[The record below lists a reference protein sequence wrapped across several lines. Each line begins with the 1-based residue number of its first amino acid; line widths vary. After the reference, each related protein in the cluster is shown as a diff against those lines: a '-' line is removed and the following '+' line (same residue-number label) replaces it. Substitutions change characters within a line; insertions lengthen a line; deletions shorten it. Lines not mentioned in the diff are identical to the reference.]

1 MMNMSEN
8 KKVFADNLKWY
19 MYINGKDR
27 NDIAQDLG
35 FSYYTVTTWV
45 NGTKY
50 PRIDKIERL
59 AEYFNI
65 SKSQLIEG
73 KELAAVDE
81 RDVLCKAVNMLVDC
95 FEHGGK
101 LLVCGNGGS
110 SADSAHIVGELVK
123 GFCKKRPL
131 PKALCEKIGTDK
143 LQMGLP
149 AIDLTAQS
157 AVLSAVANDLGGEL
171 CYAQQVMA
179 YGRPGDV
186 FIGISTSGNAQ
197 NVALAMKTAAALGMK
212 TMAMTGEGGGMIA
225 KTCDLWIFVPE
236 KETYRVQEE
245 HIRFYHQ
252 LCLAVENHFFA
263 E

>member
-1 MMNMSEN
+1 MEEKL
-8 KKVFADNLKWY
+8 KK
-19 MYINGKDR
+19 
-27 NDIAQDLG
+27 
-35 FSYYTVTTWV
+35 
-45 NGTKY
+45 
-50 PRIDKIERL
+50 
-59 AEYFNI
+59 
-65 SKSQLIEG
+65 
-73 KELAAVDE
+73 AVD
-81 RDVLCKAVNMLVDC
+81 MLVGC
-95 FEHGGK
+95 FANGGK

-131 PKALCEKIGTDK
+131 PVEMQGKIGTDK

-186 FIGISTSGNAQ
+186 FVGISTSGNAQ
-197 NVALAMKTAAALGMK
+197 NVAVAMKTAAALGMK
-212 TMAMTGEGGGMIA
+212 TIAMTGESGGEIGKI
-225 KTCDLWIFVPE
+225 CDLLVNVPQ
-236 KETYRVQEE
+236 KGTYKVQEE
-245 HIRFYHQ
+245 HIVFYHQ
-252 LCLAVENHFFA
+252 LCLGVENHFFS

>member
-1 MMNMSEN
+1 MEEML
-8 KKVFADNLKWY
+8 KK
-19 MYINGKDR
+19 
-27 NDIAQDLG
+27 
-35 FSYYTVTTWV
+35 
-45 NGTKY
+45 
-50 PRIDKIERL
+50 
-59 AEYFNI
+59 
-65 SKSQLIEG
+65 
-73 KELAAVDE
+73 AVD
-81 RDVLCKAVNMLVDC
+81 MLVEC
-95 FEHGGK
+95 FETGRK

-131 PKALCEKIGTDK
+131 PKTLCEKIGTDK

-149 AIDLTAQS
+149 AIDLTSQS

-225 KTCDLWIFVPE
+225 KTCDLWISVPE